1 MEPLDWAD
9 GEYARTAAALA
20 PAAEAAL
27 DFAGVRADERLLDVA
42 CGSGNA
48 ALAAAA
54 RGATVTGVDP
64 SSGLLE
70 QAAARASEQGVE
82 AVWLE
87 GTADALPVPDDAFDV
102 AVSVFGVIFSPQ
114 PAIAAAEMVRSVRSG
129 GTIAVTGWTPTGP
142 ISAAGGLVA
151 RALDLGGGEPREWGN
166 RDWVGTVLTEAGAE
180 EIRFQD
186 ASLAFSADSPEAWW
200 DDQEAHHPLW
210 RWARRQ
216 LSTNR
221 WEGLR
226 AETIELLAEANE
238 DPAGFRTTSG
248 YLVAAARVP

>member
-20 PAAEAAL
+20 PASEAAL
-27 DFAGVRADERLLDVA
+27 DFAEVRAGDRLLDVA

-70 QAAARASEQGVE
+70 QAASRASEQGVE

-87 GTADALPVPDDAFDV
+87 GTADALPVPDGTFDL

-114 PAIAAAEMVRSVRSG
+114 PAVAAAEMLRAVRGG
-129 GTIAVTGWTPTGP
+129 GTIAMTGWTSTGP

-166 RDWVGTVLTEAGAE
+166 RDWVGTLLTEAGAE
-180 EIRFQD
+180 GIRFQD
-186 ASLAFSADSPEAWW
+186 ESLAFSADSPEAWW
-200 DDQEAHHPLW
+200 EDQVAHHPLW
-210 RWARRQ
+210 RWSRRQ
-216 LSTNR
+216 LSPDR

-226 AETIELLAEANE
+226 AETIDLLSEANE
-238 DPAGFRTTSG
+238 DPSAFRTTSG
-248 YLVAAARVP
+248 YLLSAARVP